1 MGSAHDRYLDREA
14 GPVVRPY
21 AVTGGRTQPR
31 GERLDLI
38 SVVAATG
45 QPAPGIYW
53 LEPEHHQILALCSRP
68 VPVADVASEL
78 EIPLGVVRV
87 LLGDLHSYGLIKVF
101 RSGSHRHVTDMK
113 VLRTVLDGLQGL

>member
-1 MGSAHDRYLDREA
+1 MGRAHDRYLDRDA

-38 SVVAATG
+38 AVVAAIG
-45 QPAPGIYW
+45 QPAPGMW
-53 LEPEHHQILALCSRP
+53 LGPEHHQILDLCGRP

-78 EIPLGVVRV
+78 DLPLGVVRV

-101 RSGSHRHVTDMK
+101 RSGSHRHVTDMT